1 MYLSTQDQLED
12 FCRQIEGEKVIA
24 VDTEFLREKTYYP
37 KLCLVQVGAGEL
49 TAAIDSITAESDIET
64 LVKAKGFVDCVAFIN
79 GDAVDVTVMT
89 TSDGLTKEEVAQIRD
104 IVLSKCQVT
113 AQNITIV
120 EVK

>member
-1 MYLSTQDQLED
+1 M
-12 FCRQIEGEKVIA
+12 
-24 VDTEFLREKTYYP
+24 
-37 KLCLVQVGAGEL
+37 
-49 TAAIDSITAESDIET
+49 
-64 LVKAKGFVDCVAFIN
+64 DCVAFIDR
-79 GDAVDVTVMT
+79 GAVDVTVMT